1 MESDDKFTDH
11 FTSFSNILRCIFVI
25 VKNMTFNNRAI
36 KIFIKPI
43 IVYEFFLLYLTLQWM
58 DSRLYFAEIS
68 NSNKYVEIYLRQ

>member
-1 MESDDKFTDH
+1 MESDDKLTDH

-25 VKNMTFNNRAI
+25 VKNMTLNNRAI

-43 IVYEFFLLYLTLQWM
+43 IDYEFFLLYLTLQWM

>member
-1 MESDDKFTDH
+1 MESDDKLTDH

-36 KIFIKPI
+36 KILIKPI
-43 IVYEFFLLYLTLQWM
+43 IDYEFFLLYLTLQWM